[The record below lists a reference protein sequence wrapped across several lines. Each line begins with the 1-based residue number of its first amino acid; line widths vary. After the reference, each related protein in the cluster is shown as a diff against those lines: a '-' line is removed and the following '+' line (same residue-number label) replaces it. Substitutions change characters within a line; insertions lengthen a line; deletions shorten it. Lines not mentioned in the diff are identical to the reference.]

1 MSPFPPVLRS
11 SQVEQQRGSLLK
23 GQLSWTSAHVVKFG
37 YGFNLLQFCHMK
49 KDQRKSHYF
58 LCQLL
63 NIQLL
68 SSQWIDVFADSPSS
82 LVLGPVPL
90 SISSRAPGSLWGL
103 SLERGDAE
111 KEMKKTKSHLRTLIL
126 QSLPF
131 ITKESLITRPILYLS
146 CGSNLN
152 RPRHADSQDN
162 LLTFKPTIGT

>member
-1 MSPFPPVLRS
+1 MEHNWQAFFFLTFYGLHSLNKSNLHVLYHNVLMWDQPIHTIMSPFPPVLRS

-37 YGFNLLQFCHMK
+37 YGFDLLQFCHMK

-111 KEMKKTKSHLRTLIL
+111 KEMKKIRAIYALLFFNH
-126 QSLPF
+126 
-131 ITKESLITRPILYLS
+131 YL
-146 CGSNLN
+146 L
-152 RPRHADSQDN
+152 
-162 LLTFKPTIGT
+162 

>member
-1 MSPFPPVLRS
+1 MASICS
-11 SQVEQQRGSLLK
+11 N
-23 GQLSWTSAHVVKFG
+23 SAI
-37 YGFNLLQFCHMK
+37 K
-49 KDQRKSHYF
+49 KKEQRKSHYF

-111 KEMKKTKSHLRTLIL
+111 KEMKKIRAIYTLL
-126 QSLPF
+126 FFHHYLF

-146 CGSNLN
+146 CSSNLN
-152 RPRHADSQDN
+152 RRRHADSQDN
-162 LLTFKPTIGT
+162 LLTFKPTIRT